1 MDNMPQKGK
10 KDLSFALS
18 HGAWR
23 GGERKR
29 TRLPFFLA
37 VLLLAAATV
46 AQAYPLDGYSQTG
59 IRRLLRLERLK
70 EANDLWTLEKGAQL
84 VSKDIR
90 LRLTGGKENL
100 ELPPRPAAKLQQ
112 KLEALLADKAGG
124 YAVGLLDIT
133 AGRPIRYAA
142 VQEERLFSP
151 GSVGKLAVAA
161 GLFTELAR
169 LFPDDPSK
177 RQALLHSRMVTAGAW
192 IHRDE
197 HDVPF
202 YDPQS
207 DSASMRPIREGDVFS
222 LYEWTDHM
230 LSPSA
235 NAAASTVWKEV
246 MLMRHFGATYP
257 PSATEEKA
265 FFAHTPRQHLTDLS
279 MKVVNEPLREM
290 GIAAGDWQLGSFFT
304 ATGKRIVPP
313 GGNSWANVRGFLR
326 FLIVLEKGRLVDEWS
341 SLELKKLLY
350 LTIHRIRYAAS
361 PALADAAVYFKS
373 GSLYKCAPERGFR
386 CGKYRGNVYNYMNS
400 VAIVEHPDGRNY
412 LVVVLSNVLRRN
424 AAIEHQELATAID
437 ALIAPPGAVDP

>member
-1 MDNMPQKGK
+1 M
-10 KDLSFALS
+10 
-18 HGAWR
+18 
-23 GGERKR
+23 
-29 TRLPFFLA
+29 
-37 VLLLAAATV
+37 LLAAASTV
-46 AQAYPLDGYSQTG
+46 QAYPLDGYSQTG
-59 IRRLLRLERLK
+59 IRRLLRLERLAA
-70 EANDLWTLEKGAQL
+70 ANDLWTLEKGAQL

-90 LRLTGGKENL
+90 LRLTGERENL
-100 ELPPRPAAKLQQ
+100 ELPPQPDAKLQQ
-112 KLEALLADKAGG
+112 ELEALLADKEGG

-142 VQEERLFSP
+142 VQEKRLFSP

-169 LFPDDPSK
+169 LFPDDPAK
-177 RQALLHSRMVTAGAW
+177 RQALLRSRMVTAGAW
-192 IHRDE
+192 IHKDE

-246 MLMRHFGATYP
+246 MLMRHFGAAYP
-257 PSATEEKA
+257 PSAAEEKA
-265 FFAHTPRQHLTDLS
+265 FFATTGRQRLTSLS
-279 MKVVNEPLREM
+279 MEVVNRPLRSM

-313 GGNSWANVRGFLR
+313 GGKSYANVRGFLR
-326 FLIVLEKGRLVDEWS
+326 FLIELEKGRLVDEWS
-341 SLELKKLLY
+341 SLEFKKLIY
-350 LTIHRIRYAAS
+350 LTIHRIRYS
-361 PALADAAVYFKS
+361 SSRSLADAAVYFKS
-373 GSLYKCAPERGFR
+373 GSLYKCAPERGFS
-386 CGKYRGNVYNYMNS
+386 CDKYLGNVYNFMNS
-400 VAIVEHPDGRNY
+400 VAIVEHPDGRDY

-437 ALIAPPGAVDP
+437 ALIEPPSAPEP